1 MSSLDV
7 MRYLFRRLAVAVANR
22 STRKIRRLVYKSRI
36 DEIRQSA
43 QDQAPDLA
51 KSFSGHLFESG
62 PSTLSLYR
70 EDVIEAAKKVERG
83 SFVLFGEWFDIPKK
97 AKEAKDQWCTDFLT
111 NVQFAF
117 DIYTDIVPK
126 KDVAD
131 IKVPWEYGRMQYL
144 LPLAAAY
151 KMTRESHYLDEFR
164 SKVEGFSLMN
174 PLGKG
179 VQWVCT
185 MEVGIRVFNLLASY
199 ELLRGALSSDD
210 ALHVLVAEMAICHG
224 EHIWANLETS
234 AKLQENNHYIADLL
248 GLAAIVSCYPNAPKS
263 PKWGRYTKEE
273 LERCAKK
280 QILNDGCCFE
290 RSTRYTRLV
299 GEMLFFASKVLSR
312 TTFALSEEYHDRVTL
327 LGAFLDSVT
336 DVQGRSLQL
345 GDNDSGR
352 AVCISPSFH
361 DDLRLVGR
369 LTARERGLDVG
380 AAQFPEEELLYE
392 APTQECGAVAW
403 DNDIKVFP
411 DAGVALVRLW
421 DWSLGFYA
429 CDGFRDGAEAGHTHN
444 DKLSFTLAVD
454 GVSFFVDPG
463 SGVYT
468 RKTQLRNKLR
478 GTSQHSTL
486 WFKGLEQNEF
496 GGLFGF
502 IRCGGA
508 TLDVKECDH
517 EKAVLEGATD
527 CWLSRVGVVH
537 RRVTIVDSRQIQII
551 DFLDG
556 EVLTC
561 SAFRSFVLAPSVSIA
576 ALAEGRIDLHD
587 GGVSVRLESNAPIS
601 MREGLFSAHYGSIE
615 KTLILDIPYVSGEEN
630 TILIRRNENKG

>member
-1 MSSLDV
+1 MSNLDV
-7 MRYLFRRLAVAVANR
+7 MRRLFRRLAVAAANR

-36 DEIRQSA
+36 DAIRQSA
-43 QDQAPDLA
+43 RDLAPDLA
-51 KSFSGHLFESG
+51 KSFDGHLFESG
-62 PSTLSLYR
+62 PNTSSLYR
-70 EDVIEAAKKVERG
+70 EDVIEAAKKVEQG
-83 SFVLFGEWFDIPKK
+83 SFVLFGEWFDIPEK
-97 AKEAKDQWCTDFLT
+97 AKETKDQWCTDFLT

-117 DIYTDIVPK
+117 DGYTDIVPK

-164 SKVEGFSLMN
+164 SKVEGFSIAN
-174 PLGKG
+174 PLGGG

-185 MEVGIRVFNLLASY
+185 MEVGLRVFNLLTSY
-199 ELLRGALSSDD
+199 ELLRGAISPDD
-210 ALHVLVAEMAICHG
+210 TLHALVAEMAICHG

-263 PKWGRYTKEE
+263 PKWGRYTKKE
-273 LERCAKK
+273 LERSVKK
-280 QILNDGCCFE
+280 QVLNDGCCFE

-299 GEMLFFASKVLSR
+299 GEMLYFAGKSLSR
-312 TTFALSEEYHDRVTL
+312 TAFALSEEYCNKVVL

-336 DVQGRSLQL
+336 DAQGRSLQL

-352 AVCISPSFH
+352 VVCISPRSH

-369 LTARERGLDVG
+369 LAARERGYDVG
-380 AAQFPEEELLYE
+380 VALFPEEELLHGTT
-392 APTQECGAVAW
+392 TQEYEVVSW
-403 DNDIKVFP
+403 DNGIKVFP
-411 DAGVALVRLW
+411 DAGVALVRLC

-429 CDGFRDGAEAGHTHN
+429 CDGFRNDAEAGHTHN

-486 WFKGLEQNEF
+486 WFEGLEQNEF
-496 GGLFGF
+496 GGLFGY

-508 TLDVKECDH
+508 TLDVKEYDH
-517 EKAVLEGATD
+517 EKALLEGATD

-537 RRVTIVDSRQIQII
+537 KRVIAVDPCQIRII

-556 EVLTC
+556 EALTC

-576 ALAEGRIDLHD
+576 ALAEGSMVLRD
-587 GGVSVRLESNAPIS
+587 GGVSVLLESNAPIS
-601 MREGLFSAHYGSIE
+601 IREGLFSAHYGSIE
-615 KTLILDIPYVSGEEN
+615 TTLILDIPYVQEEEN
-630 TILIRRNENKG
+630 SISIRRNEDEG